1 MGMMGGLGMMSGNPL
16 QSLLALRAP
25 GLDMGNPV
33 IAQLM
38 MQQVGEKRF
47 LLFFSFH
54 FIIFF
59 IETTSVYKITYYS
72 IFVFIFHNNINML
85 SQVT

>member
-1 MGMMGGLGMMSGNPL
+1 MIFSSFPLAHAASMGMMGGLGMMGGNPL

-38 MQQVGEKRF
+38 MQQV
-47 LLFFSFH
+47 
-54 FIIFF
+54 
-59 IETTSVYKITYYS
+59 
-72 IFVFIFHNNINML
+72 
-85 SQVT
+85 